1 MALKVWLPL
10 NKDLKNA
17 GLSKVTVI
25 NSGATLDANGVS
37 GSCYNIAL
45 GKYIGLD
52 AKNVNN
58 HKYSPI
64 SIALWVY
71 PTQNDSTWRAIFGCW
86 ENGGSGFD
94 LYNGKIEFGVF
105 VNGSYRYCTMPS
117 AIALNT
123 WHHICGTY
131 DEKIM
136 RLYIDGQEVK
146 TASVSGKITYN
157 STCPWEIGGNPGATA
172 FAAGNFVGK
181 VNDIRIYDNVL
192 SSDDVQRIYSNGI
205 RALQIR
211 LPFNYNIKN
220 IGLQKNEIVSVPSI
234 TPSYI
239 AGPSSDSNALSF
251 NGSTYWKSQNINL
264 YDDLTICCWSK
275 TSANGRMTWVLESDA
290 CAYLNLFES
299 SIYTLNT
306 GDSNNNPFKTDSNAN
321 INVIHDNVWHHFSVT
336 FGNSIAKL
344 YIDGTYMGKA
354 KTFRSPKT
362 TNKPIKI
369 GGGFYGAHT
378 YDWNGGIS
386 DFRVYNHCLSEDD
399 IKRIYNSIP
408 DVYQIIDFLKFNP
421 GQRINTGVLI
431 NNNNVVLTNAVM
443 YYAAGGS
450 GRDLMGWTEG
460 AANYWGVTAANTW
473 ENTTASDPDI
483 TKVNNVTY
491 TYTAVYVT
499 NGQYQIGALMGS
511 YSTRTKYIKSFK
523 ITIDGVVQRDYYA
536 CYRKSDMKYGMYDI
550 ITKTF
555 YTNAGSGGDF
565 TGI

>member
-10 NKDLKNA
+10 NKDLKNT

-25 NSGATLDANGVS
+25 NNGATLDTNGVS
-37 GSCYNIAL
+37 GNCYNIAL

-52 AKNVNN
+52 APNVNN

-64 SIALWVY
+64 SIALWIY
-71 PTQNDSTWRAIFGCW
+71 PTQNDSTERDIICCF
-86 ENGGSGFD
+86 ESGGYG
-94 LYNGKIEFGVF
+94 LYLKSQKICFCVY
-105 VNGSYRYCTMPS
+105 VNGYKYCEMPTTIS
-117 AIALNT
+117 LNT

-146 TASVSGKITYN
+146 TTSVSGKITYN

-172 FAAGNFVGK
+172 FATGNFVGK

-205 RALQIR
+205 KTLQIR

-220 IGLQKNEIVSVPSI
+220 IGLQKNEIISTPSI

-239 AGPSSDSNALSF
+239 EGPYNSNALSF

-264 YDDLTICCWSK
+264 ADDLTVCCWSK
-275 TSANGRMTWVLESDA
+275 TSTNGKMTWVLESDA
-290 CAYLNLFES
+290 CLYLNIYEI

-306 GDSNNNPFKTDSNAN
+306 GDGNKNPFKTDSNAN
-321 INVIHDNVWHHFSVT
+321 INVIHNNTWHHFAVT
-336 FGNSIAKL
+336 FGNSITKL
-344 YIDGTYMGKA
+344 YIDGTYRGKA
-354 KTFRSPKT
+354 TTYKNPKT

-369 GGGFYGAHT
+369 GGGFQNAHS

-386 DFRVYNHCLSEDD
+386 VFSVYNHCLSEDD

-408 DVYQIIDFLKFNP
+408 DVYKIIDFLKFLP
-421 GQRINTGVLI
+421 GQYINTNLSI
-431 NNNNVVLTNAVM
+431 AKNDQTLTKATL
-443 YYAAGGS
+443 YYEAGQS
-450 GRDLMGWTEG
+450 TRDLMGWNTG
-460 AANYWGVTAANTW
+460 GGCYWGVTTASTW
-473 ENTTASDPDI
+473 EWVSTYTNADI
-483 TKVNNVTY
+483 TQLNSITFSNKAPTTGTY
-491 TYTAVYVT
+491 K
-499 NGQYQIGALMGS
+499 IGEL
-511 YSTRTKYIKSFK
+511 YNHSTRTKYIKSFQ
-523 ITIDGVVQRDYYA
+523 ISINGVVQRDFYA
-536 CYRKSDMKYGMYDI
+536 CYRKSDKKYGMYDM

>member
-25 NSGATLDANGVS
+25 NNGATLDANGVS

-71 PTQNDSTWRAIFGCW
+71 PTQNDSTERDIICCFESGGCGLYL
-86 ENGGSGFD
+86 NGQ
-94 LYNGKIEFGVF
+94 KINFLAY
-105 VNGSYRYCTMPS
+105 VNGYKTCISPS
-117 AIALNT
+117 TISLNT

-131 DEKIM
+131 NEKIM

-146 TASVSGKITYN
+146 TTSVSGKITYN

-172 FAAGNFVGK
+172 FATGNFVGK

-205 RALQIR
+205 RTLQIR

-220 IGLQKNEIVSVPSI
+220 IGLQKNAIVSTPSI

-239 AGPSSDSNALSF
+239 AGPSDSNAALSF
-251 NGSTYWKSQNINL
+251 NGSTYWTSQNINL
-264 YDDLTICCWSK
+264 YDDVTICCWSK

-290 CAYLNLFES
+290 CIYLNIFENS
-299 SIYTLNT
+299 MYILNI
-306 GDSNNNPFKTDSNAN
+306 GDGNDNPFKTDSNTN
-321 INVIHDNVWHHFSVT
+321 IAAIHDNSWRHFAVT
-336 FGNSIAKL
+336 FGQGISKL
-344 YIDGTYMGKA
+344 YIDGIYMGKA
-354 KTFRSPKT
+354 TTYRSPKT

-369 GGGFYGAHT
+369 GGGFNGTHT

-399 IKRIYNSIP
+399 IKRIYNSMPVSYEIP
-408 DVYQIIDFLKFNP
+408 NTYGIINFLKFLP

-431 NNNNVVLTNAVM
+431 NSNNLVITNAVM
-443 YYAAGGS
+443 YYETGGT
-450 GRDLMGWTEG
+450 GRDLMGWATG
-460 AANYWGVTAANTW
+460 VANYWGVTANGTW
-473 ENTTASDPDI
+473 EKAIATNSDI
-483 TKVNNVTY
+483 TKESNVTY
-491 TYTAVYVT
+491 SYKAQSVT
-499 NGQYQIGALMGS
+499 NGQY
-511 YSTRTKYIKSFK
+511 
-523 ITIDGVVQRDYYA
+523 
-536 CYRKSDMKYGMYDI
+536 
-550 ITKTF
+550 
-555 YTNAGSGGDF
+555 
-565 TGI
+565 

>member
-25 NSGATLDANGVS
+25 NNGATLDANGVS
-37 GSCYNIAL
+37 GNCYNIAL

-71 PTQNDSTWRAIFGCW
+71 PTQNDSTERDIICCFEAGGC
-86 ENGGSGFD
+86 G
-94 LYNGKIEFGVF
+94 LYLKDQKINFLVH
-105 VNGSYRYCTMPS
+105 VNGYKTCAGQSTIS
-117 AIALNT
+117 LNT

-146 TASVSGKITYN
+146 TTSVSGKITYN
-157 STCPWEIGGNPGATA
+157 STCPWEIGGNPGPTA
-172 FAAGNFVGK
+172 FAVGTFVGK
-181 VNDIRIYDNVL
+181 LNDIRIYDNVL

-205 RALQIR
+205 RTLQIR

-220 IGLQKNEIVSVPSI
+220 IGLQKNEITSTPSI

-239 AGPSSDSNALSF
+239 EGIYDSNALSF

-264 YDDLTICCWSK
+264 YNDLTICCWSK
-275 TSANGRMTWVLESDA
+275 TSANGKMTWVLESDA
-290 CAYLNLFES
+290 CRYLNIYEA

-306 GDSNNNPFKTDSNAN
+306 GDGNANPFKTDSNAN
-321 INVIHDNVWHHFSVT
+321 INVIHDNAWHHFAVT

-344 YIDGTYMGKA
+344 YIDGTYGGKA
-354 KTFRSPKT
+354 TTYKSPKT

-369 GGGFYGAHT
+369 GGGFNGSHT

-386 DFRVYNHCLSEDD
+386 DFRIYNHCLSEDD

-408 DVYQIIDFLKFNP
+408 DVYKIIDFLKFLP
-421 GQRINTGVLI
+421 GQYINTQ
-431 NNNNVVLTNAVM
+431 LTIAANDQTLTKATL
-443 YYAAGGS
+443 YYEAGQNT
-450 GRDLMGWTEG
+450 RDLMGWNTG
-460 AANYWGVTAANTW
+460 GFCYWGVSTSSTW
-473 ENTTASDPDI
+473 EFVS
-483 TKVNNVTY
+483 TY
-491 TYTAVYVT
+491 TSSDVT
-499 NGQYQIGALMGS
+499 QLNNITFSVKSPNTGTYKIGQLYNH
-511 YSTRTKYIKSFK
+511 STRTKYIKSFQ
-523 ITIDGVVQRDYYA
+523 ISIDGIVRRDYYA
-536 CYRKSDMKYGMYDI
+536 CYRKSDMKYGMYDT